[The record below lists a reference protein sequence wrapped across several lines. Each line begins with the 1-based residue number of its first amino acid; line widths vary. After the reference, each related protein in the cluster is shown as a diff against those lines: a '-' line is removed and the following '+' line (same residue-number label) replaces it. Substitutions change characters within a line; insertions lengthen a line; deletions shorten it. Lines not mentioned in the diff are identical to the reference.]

1 MRSKTRVI
9 KMIAIYCRT
18 SLDVNENKVSRKVQL
33 DEVLK
38 TLKNQGITEPY
49 EVFEEIASAKDI
61 RHRPV
66 LRSVLEDIQGSKYTQ
81 FWSMSLDRISRKLV
95 DLLYIFEVCKE
106 NNVLVNTVKEPLD
119 QQNLMMRDL
128 QIQMIG
134 AVREY
139 QRETIGEYL
148 EIANKVK
155 SEKGLWLNGSAPYGY
170 SYSKGKVTVVKSEAK
185 VVKKIFELYI
195 AGMGYQKIAS
205 YLNESGIQYRKQKS
219 FERYHICN
227 ILKNEKYVGKIVNR
241 FGEFNGQHEAII
253 SDHMFNKAKKIR
265 ETKRNTY
272 RKKID
277 YLGLTCICPHC
288 GRRLSQVQKNEN
300 RYYYCSSEQLTN
312 AHERY
317 YVNATSL
324 ENEVKNAL
332 LDWIGQ
338 KDRLAKMKHDYQ
350 QKFVEFDSRNRNKL
364 RYLESQKE
372 AIYTKYYQDKVTVEE
387 LALTIEKLDKEIVS
401 IEHNENLKQMELSSS
416 QEVLR
421 ELAENIQNYFSE
433 NDWVNLVDK
442 VELTTEKEV
451 SEIYAHGIPLL
462 DKSNSQFILFSK
474 I

>member
-1 MRSKTRVI
+1 
-9 KMIAIYCRT
+9 MIAIYCRT

-61 RHRPV
+61 KHRPV

-81 FWSMSLDRISRKLV
+81 FWSMSLDRFSRKLV

-139 QRETIGEYL
+139 QRESIGEYL

-170 SYSKGKVTVVKSEAK
+170 SYSKGKVMVVKSEAK
-185 VVKKIFELYI
+185 VVRKIFELYI

-241 FGEFNGQHEAII
+241 FGAFSGQHEAIV
-253 SDHMFNKAKKIR
+253 SDHIFYKAKKIR

-277 YLGLTCICPHC
+277 YVGLTCICPHC
-288 GRRLSQVQKNEN
+288 GRRLSQVQKNAN
-300 RYYYCSSEQLTN
+300 RYYFCSSEQLTT

-372 AIYTKYYQDKVTVEE
+372 AIYTKYYQDRI
-387 LALTIEKLDKEIVS
+387 TIEEFASSIKRVDKEIES
-401 IEHNENLKQMELSSS
+401 IEYNENLKKRQLSSS

-421 ELAENIQNYFSE
+421 ELADNIQNHFI
-433 NDWVNLVDK
+433 DGKWIDLVDK
-442 VELTTEKEV
+442 VELSKEKK
-451 SEIYAHGIPLL
+451 LL
-462 DKSNSQFILFSK
+462 QI
-474 I
+474 II